1 MLSKPSK
8 NKSSDY
14 KGLKQAFPDNH
25 NIVKGLCQ
33 SLKNVNDYRLSIL
46 EKIKKT
52 ITDSFNTKKG
62 LSNQR
67 THERNRDKNES
78 DKV

>member
-46 EKIKKT
+46 EKIKKQLQ
-52 ITDSFNTKKG
+52 ITSIRKK
-62 LSNQR
+62 
-67 THERNRDKNES
+67 
-78 DKV
+78 V